1 MKKNFLILVFAF
13 IAIAS
18 TAQEKKITAS
28 YYDSNEFGLAL
39 FNKKKIYPEFRVEAK
54 SEQLKDASYSFFL
67 RNEFNLDKSLDIDLS
82 WGLGFSYSSEEDE
95 YMRLPVYITKK
106 KVFCDNL
113 KLMVGIEFKTELA
126 DEFKLLP
133 KIGVGINF

>member
-1 MKKNFLILVFAF
+1 MKRTLLLLVIVFVALTT
-13 IAIAS
+13 

-28 YYDSNEFGLAL
+28 YYNSNEFGLAL
-39 FNKKKIYPEFRVEAK
+39 FSNKGIYPELRIEADN
-54 SEQLKDASYSFFL
+54 EQIKDATYSFFL
-67 RNEFNLDKSLDIDLS
+67 RKECILDESIGVDLS
-82 WGLGFSYSSEEDE
+82 YGVGFSYSDLDEE

-106 KVFCDNL
+106 KVFSDNL
-113 KLMVGIEFKTELA
+113 KIMVGLEFKTEFA